1 MEKGSLLYTGKAKNV
16 YGTNEPDVLWVEY
29 TNQATALNGKR
40 KEQIANK
47 GQLNSAISDL
57 LFKYLTS
64 QGVTNHY
71 LKQISTT
78 VQLVQ
83 RVTILPIEVVVRNYA
98 AGHFVTKYNAPS
110 MQHLVPS
117 VHEFYFKDDALD
129 DPFMND
135 EQIIALA
142 IATQT
147 ELKLMRQQ
155 ADMVNI
161 LLSNLFKEIGIT
173 LVDFKLEFGYTTEH
187 QLILA
192 DELSPDNMR
201 LIDDVTGNSL
211 DKDVFRNNLG
221 DVTVGYQIVLTR
233 LQKLFTKLTEENN

>member
-1 MEKGSLLYTGKAKNV
+1 MQKGPLLYTGKAKNV
-16 YGTNEPDVLWVEY
+16 FGTDTPEVLWVEY

-57 LFKYLTS
+57 LFKYLTK
-64 QGVTNHY
+64 QGIVNHY
-71 LKQISTT
+71 LEQLSPT
-78 VQLVQ
+78 VQLVKQ
-83 RVTILPIEVVVRNYA
+83 VKILPIEVVVRNYA
-98 AGHFVTKYNAPS
+98 AGHFVTKYNAPK
-110 MQHLVPS
+110 MKHLVPN

-135 EQIIALA
+135 EQITALE
-142 IATQT
+142 IATEA
-147 ELKLMRQQ
+147 ELVTLRGQ
-155 ADMVNI
+155 ADIVNV
-161 LLSNLFKEIGIT
+161 LLSNVFKQIGIT
-173 LVDFKLEFGYTTEH
+173 LIDFKLEFGYTTDH

-201 LIDDVTGNSL
+201 LIDDATGHSL

-221 DVTVGYQIVLTR
+221 DVTVGYQTVLDR
-233 LQKLFTKLTEENN
+233 LTTLFTEK